1 MYALIDYKGKQYK
14 VSEGDEI
21 LVDRLEGEVGSKVE
35 IDSVL
40 LVKNGDSVS
49 VGAPYVS
56 GAKVSATIAENLRSR
71 KVLVYK
77 YESKKD
83 YHKMRG
89 HRQHY
94 TKIKIDGI
102 SA

>member
-14 VSEGDEI
+14 VAEGDEI
-21 LVDRLEGEVGSKVE
+21 IVDRLNEDVGTKLE

-40 LVKNGDSVS
+40 LLKNDATVS
-49 VGAPYVS
+49 VGTPYVS
-56 GAKVSATIAENLRSR
+56 SAKVTATVSENFRGR
-71 KVLVYK
+71 KILVYK
-77 YESKKD
+77 YNSKKD

-102 SA
+102 HA

>member
-1 MYALIDYKGKQYK
+1 MYALINYKGKQYK
-14 VSEGDEI
+14 VAQGDEI
-21 LVDRLEGEVGSKVE
+21 LVDRLNGEVGSKVE

-40 LVKNGDSVS
+40 LLKDGDSVS
-49 VGAPYVS
+49 VGAPYVN
-56 GAKVSATIAENLRSR
+56 GAKVSATISENIRSR

-83 YHKMRG
+83 YHKMYG

-94 TKIKIDGI
+94 TRIKIDSI
-102 SA
+102 NA

>member
-14 VSEGDEI
+14 VAEGDEI
-21 LVDRLEGEVGSKVE
+21 IVDRLNAEVGTHVE

-40 LVKNGDSVS
+40 LLKNDAAVT
-49 VGAPYVS
+49 VGTPYVS
-56 GAKVSATIAENLRSR
+56 GAKVSATVSENFRDK

-77 YESKKD
+77 YHSKKD
-83 YHKMRG
+83 YHKMYG

-102 SA
+102 KT

>member
-1 MYALIDYKGKQYK
+1 MYALIDYKGKQYR
-14 VSEGDEI
+14 VAQGDEI
-21 LVDRLEGEVGSKVE
+21 LVDRLNGEVGSKVE

-40 LVKNGDSVS
+40 LLKDGDSVS
-49 VGAPYVS
+49 VGAPYVN
-56 GAKVSATIAENLRSR
+56 GAKVSATISENIRSR

-83 YHKMRG
+83 YHKMYG

-94 TKIKIDGI
+94 TRIKIDSI
-102 SA
+102 NA